1 MQNLS
6 MAVFVFE
13 CTDLLPTRHVHA
25 IFAPRVDLGRLFVA
39 KRNIASLKAKKSIL
53 EETATW
59 SGITFGFTGMIFR

>member
-1 MQNLS
+1 

-13 CTDLLPTRHVHA
+13 CTDLLPTKHVHA

-59 SGITFGFTGMIFR
+59 SGITFEFTGMVFR